1 MGPIND
7 VSSCSFWN
15 STRARGVTQIKAC
28 VQSPVCLKL
37 EIPSQACKRVR
48 ISAAQLYVRLEAS
61 LGHTGPLLLNMA
73 SLVPT
78 PLDAIP
84 HSWHSKVYVVLC
96 SAASS
101 LRVSRLHTWQRV
113 EQGWVSRI
121 SVLTGW
127 ACGSGG
133 AWWGVD
139 FSLWACVNKGY
150 INLREWE
157 GFFP

>member
-15 STRARGVTQIKAC
+15 STRARGVPQIKAC

-37 EIPSQACKRVR
+37 VIPSQACKRVR

-73 SLVPT
+73 LLVPT

-84 HSWHSKVYVVLC
+84 HSWHSKVYVVLS

-101 LRVSRLHTWQRV
+101 LRMSRLHTWQRV
-113 EQGWVSRI
+113 EHRMNQQDLSSHWLGVWEWGCMVGSRLQFVGLCKQG
-121 SVLTGW
+121 LY
-127 ACGSGG
+127 
-133 AWWGVD
+133 
-139 FSLWACVNKGY
+139 K
-150 INLREWE
+150 
-157 GFFP
+157 P